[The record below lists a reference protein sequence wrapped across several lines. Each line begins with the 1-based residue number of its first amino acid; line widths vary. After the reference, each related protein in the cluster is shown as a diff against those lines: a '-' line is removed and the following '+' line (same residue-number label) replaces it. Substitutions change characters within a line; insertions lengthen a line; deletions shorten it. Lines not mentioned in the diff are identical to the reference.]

1 MDKTIYK
8 TNPKYPDPCPD
19 PLGVSLH
26 FSRVSQTHYR
36 ISPLSDFLYRI
47 KKHRRT
53 NSVAGNRTPL
63 PETKNLNRKKCQARR
78 NTNENTATAM
88 KTTTFSTTATAL
100 HPQPPTPP
108 PAPHPVINPN
118 QNRTTKDH
126 QQEEQVNPQ
135 HHQNRRYTF
144 LIQITP

>member
-1 MDKTIYK
+1 MDSTAYKKIRMDKTIYK

-36 ISPLSDFLYRI
+36 ISPLSDFLYRL

-78 NTNENTATAM
+78 NTNENTATSM

-100 HPQPPTPP
+100 RPQPPTPP

-126 QQEEQVNPQ
+126 Q
-135 HHQNRRYTF
+135 
-144 LIQITP
+144 